1 MIRAFTIA
9 AMTLALASCGLPK
22 LGGEDPPASL
32 TTLASSAPEPATTVR
47 RDRAVT
53 FAVPLTPEALAT
65 TRVAAFRGG
74 TAVAYIQDLLLVDSP
89 DNLFQQLVSET
100 VYRSTDLLVVDP
112 RQQDQVPAL
121 KVTGTLYRFGFD
133 ADTNEVVVGYEALW
147 ADGDRVASRR
157 FEAREPALGY
167 STDVAPALNRAANRV
182 ASDVA
187 TWITTGN

>member
-1 MIRAFTIA
+1 MTRAFTIA
-9 AMTLALASCGLPK
+9 AATLALCACGLPK
-22 LGGEDPPASL
+22 LGGEEPPPYL
-32 TTLASSAPEPATTVR
+32 TTLASDVPEPTGTIA

-74 TAVAYIQDLLLVDSP
+74 TAVAYIPDLLLVDSP

-121 KVTGTLYRFGFD
+121 KVTGTLHRFGFD
-133 ADTNEVVVGYEALW
+133 ADTSEVVVAYEALW
-147 ADGDRVASRR
+147 TDGDRVASRR
-157 FEAREPALGY
+157 FEAREDAMGY
-167 STDVAPALNRAANRV
+167 ADDVAPALNRAANRV
-182 ASDVA
+182 AADVA
-187 TWITTGN
+187 GWITGN